1 MASEKYTETQ
11 SAQIAQ
17 IWQASDKSEQVI
29 QSLSEQFGRSTRSIV
44 AKLAQLG
51 IYSAKAKVET
61 GVTKRTKLD
70 LTREIETALALDQG
84 TLESLEKGSKAA
96 LEALVTAIE
105 GQKAE

>member
-11 SAQIAQ
+11 STQIAQ
-17 IWQASDKSEQVI
+17 IWQDSDKSEKVI
-29 QSLSEQFGRSTRSIV
+29 QALSEQFGRSTRSIV

-61 GVTKRTKLD
+61 VVTKRTKLD

-84 TLESLEKGSKAA
+84 TLESLEKGSKTA
-96 LEALVTAIE
+96 LEALVAAVKGLKSE
-105 GQKAE
+105 